1 MIKHQEWF
9 NQGQRNNWHIPE
21 LKLYHR
27 LPIIR
32 HIVTLWSAWQVERW
46 YAAVPGIRT
55 GYDEWVL
62 YGIWH
67 NLSRLTGGSNH
78 GE

>member
-1 MIKHQEWF
+1 MSKHQEWF
-9 NQGQRNNWHIPE
+9 DQGQCNSWNMPVR
-21 LKLYHR
+21 KLYHR

-67 NLSRLTGGSNH
+67 NLSRPNGGSNH